1 MLMIIP
7 CVIVYFLVAI
17 IVMSLC
23 NAAGRADKM
32 VDYLNTIDMIYDRSP
47 IGGRK

>member
-7 CVIVYFLVAI
+7 CVIVYFLVVL

-23 NAAGRADKM
+23 NAAGKADKM
-32 VDYLNTIDMIYDRSP
+32 VDYLNSRDSVNDRSSL
-47 IGGRK
+47 